1 MDQSSPFNTKRS
13 SLALSLKNE
22 FNRNKLIIYFV
33 VITTL
38 PVFLVDSST
47 YGTLRYDIYNYLDI
61 LSVVCYVSFM
71 AWATYYYIYLLINK
85 EKRPLK
91 RFLKKMKTLFLPIS
105 KPVFFAIMI
114 FTLNISFSS
123 YTFIKSI
130 IPEVMPYYLDL
141 EFYHID
147 KWLHFGYSPWEIT
160 HYFFSSSYATL
171 FINTLY
177 NAWFFLM
184 WGMILYFILY
194 RKNDHLRNRFFI
206 TFMSSWTLLG
216 NIMAIVLSSAGPAF
230 MHYFEGVT
238 LYSDLIAL
246 LKQQSTYLVSL
257 ELPPVWALGTQEML
271 LEKYINSE
279 NGIGIGISAMPS
291 MHVTIAV
298 LMALCGYE
306 LNKKLGYTLWMY
318 AFFIQVGSVHL
329 AWHYAIDGYI
339 GAICVIIL
347 WYFVDWL
354 LKRIA
359 PQPTTS

>member
-1 MDQSSPFNTKRS
+1 MDQLSPISTKRS
-13 SLALSLKNE
+13 NLALSLKNE

-33 VITTL
+33 IITTL

-47 YGTLRYDIYNYLDI
+47 YGTLQYELYNYLEI
-61 LSVVCYVSFM
+61 LSIVCYVSFM
-71 AWATYYYIYLLINK
+71 VWATYYYFYLLINK
-85 EKRPLK
+85 EKRPIK
-91 RFLKKMKTLFLPIS
+91 RFLRKIKTLFLPIS
-105 KPVFFAIMI
+105 KPIFFAVMI

-141 EFYHID
+141 EFYHVD

-160 HYFFSSSYATL
+160 HYLFSSPYFTL

-177 NAWFFLM
+177 NAWFFVM

-194 RKNDHLRNRFFI
+194 RECDHLRNRFFI
-206 TFMSSWTLLG
+206 TFMSSWILLG
-216 NIMAIVLSSAGPAF
+216 NIMAILLSSAGPAF
-230 MHYFEGVT
+230 MHYFEGMA
-238 LYSDLIAL
+238 LYSDLIAIL
-246 LKQQSTYLVSL
+246 EQQSTHLVSS

-279 NGIGIGISAMPS
+279 TGIGIGISAMPS

-306 LNKKLGYTLWMY
+306 LNKKLGYALWAY
-318 AFFIQVGSVHL
+318 AFLIQIGSVHL

-347 WYFVDWL
+347 WYFVDWC
-354 LKRIA
+354 LKRIDSNSN
-359 PQPTTS
+359 PY